1 MNFRFMQSGKY
12 SVLNIW
18 FESLSLLNLVNADI
32 FQESSTIIL
41 LYLRK
46 LIRPYSVTKF
56 MSKESNLINPFLSL
70 TEVTWQQHWC
80 WAGLQAMIASICS
93 LPGFLTG
100 EQSSF
105 YFYPRPCLGRASDQR
120 LFASSWKRASV
131 QSAVWV
137 ESFRHCPSPA
147 ALLGVDLGCRGCVP

>member
-56 MSKESNLINPFLSL
+56 MSKESNLI
-70 TEVTWQQHWC
+70 Q
-80 WAGLQAMIASICS
+80 
-93 LPGFLTG
+93 
-100 EQSSF
+100 
-105 YFYPRPCLGRASDQR
+105 
-120 LFASSWKRASV
+120 
-131 QSAVWV
+131 
-137 ESFRHCPSPA
+137 
-147 ALLGVDLGCRGCVP
+147 

>member
-18 FESLSLLNLVNADI
+18 FESLSLFNLVNADI

-56 MSKESNLINPFLSL
+56 MSKESNLI
-70 TEVTWQQHWC
+70 Q
-80 WAGLQAMIASICS
+80 
-93 LPGFLTG
+93 
-100 EQSSF
+100 
-105 YFYPRPCLGRASDQR
+105 
-120 LFASSWKRASV
+120 
-131 QSAVWV
+131 
-137 ESFRHCPSPA
+137 
-147 ALLGVDLGCRGCVP
+147 